1 MTIFLTVFFLDA
13 IAAFISGLT
22 GNMVWCVINI
32 VLSIL
37 MILSA
42 MIYEG
47 RLLNRI
53 KSLEQEVDILKCRG
67 IRNATI
73 RATGSRS
80 FEDR

>member
-1 MTIFLTVFFLDA
+1 MTILLTVFFFNL

-22 GNMVWCVINI
+22 GHMIWCIINI
-32 VLSIL
+32 TLSVL

-53 KSLEQEVDILKCRG
+53 KSLEQEVDTLKWRG

-73 RATGSRS
+73 RAAGNRS
-80 FEDR
+80 FEDC

>member
-1 MTIFLTVFFLDA
+1 MTIFLTVFFLDV

-22 GNMVWCVINI
+22 GHMVWCVINI

-42 MIYEG
+42 MIHEG

-53 KSLEQEVDILKCRG
+53 KSLEQEVDILKWRG